1 MRINVITPPSAEP
14 LTVDE
19 MRTYLRIDGTDED
32 ATITALIAGA
42 RDWCESFTRRALIER
57 TVDVV
62 LDRFPPASKLKPK
75 REIVL
80 PFGRAQS
87 VTAIYYTDTAGVQQT
102 LTGPDASPAGTAF
115 QQDLSDDYHGVI
127 APGYGLDWPDTR
139 DVIGAVK
146 VRCTVGYGTASDIP
160 AQLRDAMR
168 FRIAS
173 LYEGRGEQDV
183 KQWVGVDEALARPYQ
198 IDWFGAC

>member
-1 MRINVITPPSAEP
+1 MRITVITPPNAEP

-32 ATITALIAGA
+32 ATLTALIAGA
-42 RDWCESFTRRALIER
+42 RDWCESFTRRALIQR

-80 PFGRAQS
+80 PFGRALS
-87 VTAIYYTDTAGVQQT
+87 VTSIAYIDTSGVLQT

-127 APGYGLDWPDTR
+127 APGYGLDWPETR
-139 DVIGAVK
+139 DVLGAVK
-146 VRCTVGYGTASDIP
+146 VRCTVGYGTAAEIP

>member
-1 MRINVITPPSAEP
+1 MRINVITAPAAEP

-19 MRTYLRIDGTDED
+19 MRAYLRIDGDHED

-42 RDWCESFTRRALIER
+42 REWCESFTRRALVSR

-62 LDRFPPASKLKPK
+62 LDRFPPASKLKPR

-80 PFGRAQS
+80 PLGRTLS
-87 VTAIYYTDTAGVQQT
+87 VSSIAYTDADGAAQA
-102 LTGPDASPAGTAF
+102 LTGPDSTVPGTDY
-115 QQDLSDDYHGVI
+115 QQDLSDHYHGVI
-127 APGYGLDWPDTR
+127 APGYGLDWPETR
-139 DVIGAVK
+139 DILGAVR
-146 VRCTVGYGTASDIP
+146 VRCVVGYGTAADIP
-160 AQLRDAMR
+160 AQLLDAMR
-168 FRIAS
+168 FRVAS

-183 KQWVGVDEALARPYQ
+183 KQWLGVDEALARPYQ